1 MIKFEIE
8 NFDGPLDL
16 LLQMIE
22 KNRLEISEI
31 SLSKISDEYMEY
43 ITRKKNID
51 MSEMSDFIYIASKLI
66 KIKSYY
72 MLNISREEEVEDND
86 IIHSLELYA
95 MYKKMSD
102 KLKKIYDLPLTYY
115 EKLPE
120 DFLTEEKFKIDEIK
134 IQNLKLDILY
144 KNSNNKNK
152 IYVKRNKKTIN
163 EKIKFIKNYIVLNK
177 KTSFEEILE
186 ENTKEESVVSMLSAL
201 QLSNENYLVIYQKNN
216 FDKIILEYN

>member
-72 MLNISREEEVEDND
+72 MLNISREEVEDND